1 MSTPQDLE
9 SYVREALKLQGY
21 TFAEPEIERI
31 VGQLMRFAAVAKE
44 LDAIPIPETLS
55 AAPVFRP

>member
-9 SYVREALKLQGY
+9 TYVREALKLQGY
-21 TFAEPEIERI
+21 TFPEPEIERI
-31 VGQLMRFAAVAKE
+31 VGQLARFAAVAKE
-44 LDAIPIPETLS
+44 LDAIPVPETLS